1 MFSHI
6 FDFFFDYVYIKLKNY
21 FLKLKSEKMVRG
33 VGDIK
38 NQKKP
43 WKTKVE
49 RDIIMHEDLKE
60 SGLQG
65 GKVIGNNLSLFSFI
79 IGIPLLILGIYGLIL
94 LLGFGYDLY
103 LANIILIILVFIIG
117 ALLTIGGYFI
127 HRGN

>member
-1 MFSHI
+1 
-6 FDFFFDYVYIKLKNY
+6 
-21 FLKLKSEKMVRG
+21 MVRG

-43 WKTKVE
+43 CKTKIE
-49 RDIIMHEDLKE
+49 RDIIMHEDLKK

-79 IGIPLLILGIYGLIL
+79 IGIPLLILGIYGLVL
-94 LLGFGYDLY
+94 LFGFGYDLY
-103 LANIILIILVFIIG
+103 LANIILIIFVFIIG

>member
-1 MFSHI
+1 
-6 FDFFFDYVYIKLKNY
+6 
-21 FLKLKSEKMVRG
+21 MVRG

-103 LANIILIILVFIIG
+103 LANIILIILVFIIC

>member
-1 MFSHI
+1 M
-6 FDFFFDYVYIKLKNY
+6 
-21 FLKLKSEKMVRG
+21 
-33 VGDIK
+33 
-38 NQKKP
+38 
-43 WKTKVE
+43 E
-49 RDIIMHEDLKE
+49 RDIIMHKDIKE